1 MNCMNKEELVI
12 EISKKTKVTQVD
24 ANKVITAFIETVEK
38 TVAKGEK
45 VTLQGFGT
53 FKVQHR
59 AERTARIISENR
71 EIRIPATNLPVFTP
85 SKMFKERVEN
95 YKPEPLFLWG
105 KML

>member
-1 MNCMNKEELVI
+1 MNKDELVHMLAA
-12 EISKKTKVTQVD
+12 KAKVTQVD
-24 ANKVITAFIETVEK
+24 AKKVVTAFIEIIEK
-38 TVAKGEK
+38 TVSMGEK

-71 EIRIPATNLPVFTP
+71 EIRIPATNLPVFIP